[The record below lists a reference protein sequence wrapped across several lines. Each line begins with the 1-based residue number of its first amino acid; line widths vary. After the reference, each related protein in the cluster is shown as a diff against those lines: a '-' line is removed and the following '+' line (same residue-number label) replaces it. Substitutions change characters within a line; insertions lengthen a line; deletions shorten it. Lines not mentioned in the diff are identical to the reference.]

1 MRSAYQLGIF
11 ATALMLSGCASMPRQ
26 ACAVSANDKAA
37 IDATVRAFYDALRA
51 QDKAAFK
58 RVTTASFYSFDVGKR
73 YAGTELVDLVADAR
87 ARGVQLN
94 WSVGPLDTHLGC
106 NMAWSTWDNVG
117 SAGVPPNV
125 MPVRWLESAV
135 LVPENGA
142 WKIDFF
148 HSTRAATS
156 P

>member
-1 MRSAYQLGIF
+1 MAVV
-11 ATALMLSGCASMPRQ
+11 AAALLLPGCTSIPQPR
-26 ACAVSANDKAA
+26 CFVSANDRAA
-37 IDATVRAFYDALRA
+37 IDATVRAFFDALR
-51 QDKAAFK
+51 KEVNAAFE
-58 RVTTASFYSFDVGKR
+58 RVTTTSFYSFDVGKR
-73 YAGTELVDLVADAR
+73 FAGTELVDLVRDAH

-94 WSVGPLDTHLGC
+94 WSIGPLDTHLGC
-106 NMAWSTWDNVG
+106 NMAWAAWENVG

-125 MPVRWLESAV
+125 QPVRWLESAV
-135 LVPENGA
+135 FVPQNGV

>member
-1 MRSAYQLGIF
+1 MAVAAAVVVLF
-11 ATALMLSGCASMPRQ
+11 GCTSIPQPR
-26 ACAVSANDKAA
+26 CFVSANDRDAIEAA
-37 IDATVRAFYDALRA
+37 VRGFFDALRNE
-51 QDKAAFK
+51 DNVAFE
-58 RVTTASFYSFDVGKR
+58 RVTTTSFYSFDVGKR
-73 YAGTELVDLVADAR
+73 FRGTELLDLVRDAH

-94 WSVGPLDTHLGC
+94 WFIGPLDTHVGC
-106 NMAWSTWDNVG
+106 NMAWAAWENVG

-125 MPVRWLESAV
+125 QPVRWLESAV
-135 LVPENGA
+135 LVREKRV

>member
-1 MRSAYQLGIF
+1 MAVV
-11 ATALMLSGCASMPRQ
+11 AAALLLAGCASVPQQTCSVAAGDR
-26 ACAVSANDKAA
+26 AA
-37 IDATVRAFYDALRA
+37 IDETVRAFYDALRA
-51 QDKAAFK
+51 RDKVAFK
-58 RVTTASFYSFDVGKR
+58 RVTTGSFYSFDVGKR
-73 YAGTELVDLVADAR
+73 FAGTELVDLVADAH

-94 WSVGPLDTHLGC
+94 WSIGRLDTHLGC
-106 NMAWSTWDNVG
+106 KMAWSAWENIG

-125 MPVRWLESAV
+125 QPVRWLESAV
-135 LVPENGA
+135 LVRDGGA